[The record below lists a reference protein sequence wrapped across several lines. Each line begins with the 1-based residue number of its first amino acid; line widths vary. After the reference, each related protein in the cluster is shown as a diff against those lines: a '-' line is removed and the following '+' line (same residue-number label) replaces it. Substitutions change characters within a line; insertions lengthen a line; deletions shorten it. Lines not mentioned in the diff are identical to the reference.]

1 MRKDRDVTEAP
12 RYATAPERGV
22 PLPRLALAMAL
33 LVAPVG
39 LVLGIIARRRIRRTG
54 EEGAGTAL
62 AAIVV
67 GATLTAAY
75 LLFVAALVVLLV
87 LIDDTPGGLPPGI
100 SPG

>member
-1 MRKDRDVTEAP
+1 M
-12 RYATAPERGV
+12 
-22 PLPRLALAMAL
+22 PLPRLALALAL

-75 LLFVAALVVLLV
+75 LLLVAALVVLLV
-87 LIDDTPGGLPPGI
+87 LIDDAPGGLPPGI

>member
-1 MRKDRDVTEAP
+1 MREDRGVTQAP
-12 RYATAPERGV
+12 RYATAPEPGI

-39 LVLGIIARRRIRRTG
+39 LVLGVVARRRIRHTG

-67 GATLTAAY
+67 GAVLTAVY
-75 LLFVAALVVLLV
+75 LLLIAALVVLLV
-87 LIDDTPGGLPPGI
+87 LVRTRTGTLPPGL
-100 SPG
+100 GG

>member
-1 MRKDRDVTEAP
+1 MTEAP
-12 RYATAPERGV
+12 RYATAPEQGI

-39 LVLGIIARRRIRRTG
+39 LVLGVVARRRTRRTG

-67 GATLTAAY
+67 GAALTAVY
-75 LLFVAALVVLLV
+75 LLLVVTLVVLLV
-87 LIDDTPGGLPPGI
+87 LVKDTAGTLPPGLA
-100 SPG
+100 G

>member
-1 MRKDRDVTEAP
+1 MRKDRGVTEAP
-12 RYATAPERGV
+12 RYATAPGRSV
-22 PLPRLALAMAL
+22 PLPRLALALAL

-39 LVLGIIARRRIRRTG
+39 LVLGVIARRRIRRTG

-75 LLFVAALVVLLV
+75 LLLVAALVVLLV
-87 LIDDTPGGLPPGI
+87 LIDDAPGGLPPGI